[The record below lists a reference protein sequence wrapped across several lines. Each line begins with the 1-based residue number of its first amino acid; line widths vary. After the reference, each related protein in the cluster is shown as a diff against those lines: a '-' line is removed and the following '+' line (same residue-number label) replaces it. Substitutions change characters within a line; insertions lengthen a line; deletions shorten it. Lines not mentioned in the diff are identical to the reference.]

1 MDNVLLQQ
9 RRPSTLF
16 SSLQSHNYQQHL
28 HTYSYSAVS
37 ISLNSVFLSLHNM
50 SSEGLKLM
58 PKKKSIG
65 VFCRSPARDTIINF
79 GKYKGRMMGTLP
91 PRYLRWVVENVSGGP
106 TGEWSEL
113 AEQVLEDPFYRDRL
127 EWEKVQMAMDGC
139 GKYASSVVRSSSSPG
154 ADIFQ
159 MATRFG
165 WDMDDEAGW
174 RKVNFSLLGTSKGGR
189 IPRIKDRP
197 NRQLNL
203 SLQKQMGRPTKAKS
217 GFGSSVSANT
227 FTRDNYD
234 GVCDDPNGLKA
245 ELLKR
250 RETRRARQ
258 KSRKDFSQT
267 QLEQLPKG
275 SSPFPGREALL
286 RKIGGAG

>member
-1 MDNVLLQQ
+1 M
-9 RRPSTLF
+9 P
-16 SSLQSHNYQQHL
+16 
-28 HTYSYSAVS
+28 
-37 ISLNSVFLSLHNM
+37 
-50 SSEGLKLM
+50 SEGLKLM
-58 PKKKSIG
+58 PKNKNFG

-79 GKYKGRMMGTLP
+79 GKYKGQMMGTLP

-106 TGEWSEL
+106 AVEWSEL
-113 AEQVLEDPFYRDRL
+113 AEEVLEDPFYRDRL
-127 EWEKVQMAMDGC
+127 EWEKVQKVMDGC
-139 GKYASSVVRSSSSPG
+139 GKYGSSAVRSSSSSG

-159 MATRFG
+159 ITTKLG
-165 WDMDDEAGW
+165 WDMEDEAGW
-174 RKVNFSLLGTSKGGR
+174 RKINFPLLGTSKGGR

-217 GFGSSVSANT
+217 WFGYSVSENT
-227 FTRDNYD
+227 IARDNSDGVCDDPNGLHSD

-250 RETRRARQ
+250 RERRRERK

-267 QLEQLPKG
+267 QLVQLPKG

-286 RKIGGAG
+286 RKINGAG